1 MKVFKVIVNNN
12 PTPTL
17 IEAEHYYEDGSFMNF
32 FIKRKDSAEEFGCVA
47 SFNKMSITS
56 IVMIATSVSK
66 GFWEETGIRYQYIG
80 TEHSGNDAEKIQRL
94 NLNG

>member
-32 FIKRKDSAEEFGCVA
+32 FIKRKDNEQEFGCVA
-47 SFNKMSITS
+47 SFNKMSISS

-66 GFWEETGIRYQYIG
+66 DFGR
-80 TEHSGNDAEKIQRL
+80 RL
-94 NLNG
+94 GLDINT